1 MLLVLV
7 HLMVSALMMLL
18 EHLMTSAFVL
28 QCYQVVLLLPT
39 EAALAGV
46 ISRGAEVIRSV

>member
-7 HLMVSALMMLL
+7 HLMVSALMLL
-18 EHLMTSAFVL
+18 EHLMTSALVL
-28 QCYQVVLLLPT
+28 ECYQVVLLLPT

-46 ISRGAEVIRSV
+46 ISRGAEVFRSV